1 MRLWPMPRCAGEA
14 EPHAARSHHGVVVCG
29 GTPIRPTGPA
39 DGDGRRS
46 LSALGDK
53 LCCSCSASW
62 LAPPSFHHPL
72 YSNHAG
78 HNWRMHLL
86 HHA

>member
-46 LSALGDK
+46 LSALGVAT
-53 LCCSCSASW
+53 SYA
-62 LAPPSFHHPL
+62 ARARPR
-72 YSNHAG
+72 G
-78 HNWRMHLL
+78 
-86 HHA
+86 